1 MRGGRTFPIIP
12 LLTGLML
19 LAWPFLIGFG
29 LAHNSLQ
36 WLLPVMALVLLL
48 RLRQAQRN
56 TSPMR
61 YVVQCVALAG
71 IALCTAS
78 YLLKAHQWLLLYPV
92 VVNLVM
98 LAVFGGSL
106 WTAMPLVE
114 RLARLREPNLP
125 PEGVRYTRKVTLV
138 WCGFFVG
145 NGTMALFTVLHGD
158 MHLWTLWN
166 GMVAYILMGMLMA
179 AEWLVRQRGIKT
191 ELPHDSP
198 PSAGP
203 VVNCAAP

>member
-1 MRGGRTFPIIP
+1 MRSGRTLPVIP

-29 LAHNSLQ
+29 LTHNSLQ

-61 YVVQCVALAG
+61 YVVKCVALAG
-71 IALCTAS
+71 IALCAAS
-78 YLLKAHQWLLLYPV
+78 YLLKTHQWLLLYPV

-125 PEGVRYTRKVTLV
+125 PEGVRYTRRVTLV
-138 WCGFFVG
+138 WCGFFIG
-145 NGTMALFTVLHGD
+145 NGAMALFTVLHGD

-166 GMVAYILMGMLMA
+166 GMVAYILMGTLMA
-179 AEWLVRQRGIKT
+179 TEWLVRQRVIKK
-191 ELPHDSP
+191 ERHND
-198 PSAGP
+198 
-203 VVNCAAP
+203 